1 MGTWQT
7 VRGWVAGAGAFIV
20 CPCHLPLTLPLFIA
34 LTAGTAV
41 SGWLVSNTILIY
53 VASTI
58 LFIGGLALAGKWFM
72 TDKNKACAIELKE
85 KQPI

>member
-7 VRGWVAGAGAFIV
+7 IRGWVAGAGAFIV

-41 SGWLVSNTILIY
+41 GGWLANNTILIY
-53 VASTI
+53 VASTL
-58 LFIGGLALAGKWFM
+58 LFIGGLALARKWFM
-72 TDKNKACAIELKE
+72 TGDAKACAVKPQE
-85 KQPI
+85 KQPA